1 MFSFYFCK
9 TLTHIMYRRH
19 PSIYSKIKASVLLLC
34 LGFMMLGTCP
44 IQKLLL
50 SVSPVKMETST
61 QTNASK
67 VSVKNQLTCS
77 YGEEIVK
84 APLIEL
90 TKKSNNNALY
100 FVLLSTL
107 AALFT
112 SFTGNRSVSFVKRSN
127 AIVSPVPLY
136 LKNQVF
142 II

>member
-1 MFSFYFCK
+1 
-9 TLTHIMYRRH
+9 MYRRL
-19 PSIYSKIKASVLLLC
+19 SSMCSKIKASILLLC
-34 LGFMMLGTCP
+34 LGFMILGTCP

-50 SVSPVKMETST
+50 SASPIKIETST
-61 QTNASK
+61 QTKASK
-67 VSVKNQLTCS
+67 TPDKIQLSCS

-107 AALFT
+107 AALST
-112 SFTGNRSVSFVKRSN
+112 SFAGKRSMSFVKRKN
-127 AIVSPVPLY
+127 DIASPIPLY

>member
-1 MFSFYFCK
+1 
-9 TLTHIMYRRH
+9 MYRRL
-19 PSIYSKIKASVLLLC
+19 SSMYSKIKASVLLMC
-34 LGFMMLGTCP
+34 LGFMILGTCP

-50 SVSPVKMETST
+50 SASPIKIETST
-61 QTNASK
+61 QTKASK
-67 VSVKNQLTCS
+67 TPAKIQLSCS

-107 AALFT
+107 AALST
-112 SFTGNRSVSFVKRSN
+112 SFAGKRSMSFVKRKN
-127 AIVSPVPLY
+127 DIASPIPLY